1 MKLCVQALTSLIC
14 EDKLR
19 LDGKEVKYL
28 ARSLGES
35 VAVVCLVRTVIFY
48 DRNIVEERARINNH

>member
-35 VAVVCLVRTVIFY
+35 VAVVSLVRTVIFGY
-48 DRNIVEERARINNH
+48 STIAI